1 MKFMTEIDAKESFYS
16 MLTNW
21 QGKQFVTNLEIL
33 EKEQK
38 LEIVW
43 DKLEYEANNDRWDG
57 TLFIK
62 IKKIKMDELVNY
74 VLGCSG
80 ADEMNIDKKV
90 LRLWWD

>member
-1 MKFMTEIDAKESFYS
+1 MKFMTETDAKESFFA

-21 QGKQFVTNLEIL
+21 QGKQFVTNLKIL

-38 LEIVW
+38 LEIMW
-43 DKLEYEANNDRWDG
+43 DKLEYEADNDRWDG

-62 IKKIKMDELVNY
+62 LTKIKMDELVNY

-80 ADEMNIDKKV
+80 ADEMSVDKKV